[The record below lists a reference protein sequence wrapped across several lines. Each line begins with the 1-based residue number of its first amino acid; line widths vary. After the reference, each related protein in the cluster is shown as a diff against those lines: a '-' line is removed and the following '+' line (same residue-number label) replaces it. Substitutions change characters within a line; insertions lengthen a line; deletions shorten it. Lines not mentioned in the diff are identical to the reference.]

1 MKLSQFQPAV
11 SPNTIE
17 GRVTAPGNEESYGKD
32 VHGTEVMNN
41 ALSQV
46 RDFADTLWV
55 KNQNNRVIDATN
67 DYQRRISSL
76 MNDENAGLYVTNQ
89 GDNAERI
96 QDLYTEQEQ
105 KIRADVMKQYG
116 ISSEYANKA
125 FMKEIE
131 PNVTAQLSNI
141 DRYQREELDKA
152 TNTRIANTMDTAV
165 NAILENP
172 EHMDEYFNNWRTN
185 TMALRAAR
193 GMDEESMQK
202 ALHDDANMLA
212 KRVLSTMQITSD
224 YQRGKDVC
232 AELRAYG
239 VDEDIIKPFEK
250 EFTSQEIIQT
260 TGEEMESWVT
270 QNEDKFDLLND
281 DPDKIADLYEKE
293 HPITVTDP
301 SKASIH
307 TIREAVAGQESAGHY
322 NAPKNKDG
330 CWGRYQI
337 KDSTWAIYAPKAGV
351 ALNDHSPAAQDKVAE
366 YMMNE
371 YLQKGGLDYLII
383 AWYGG
388 EDNAIKWMNDP
399 DKTHSSAYWTRKQR
413 SKKDGKLY
421 PSFKEYITSVKAK
434 ITGGNLSPEEQ
445 KAQQAQVRAQE
456 VAKIK
461 ELQVKTKKAVATEF
475 DTIQQNVEEK
485 LASGTMNPQEA
496 YRYAQGLINNGSRY
510 VKELSEAKNFLIGLQ
525 SKATSFGNQ
534 QKQLDNLNRGLTKEG
549 YMGKD
554 QFQLLEAKVFNGEQ
568 DGIYNS
574 NDLQNAINR
583 CAQAGMPLSGDQ
595 VKKLNKDLVSG
606 LNGTGSFAYKL
617 DKNFV
622 ADALGIKPSKVDDVT
637 FRLAREAVAQTAA
650 EGNGGPLTQATMKKV
665 IYQKLGAKITGTYKQ
680 HDGLFGTTIN
690 GTTVNLSLT
699 SADMKR
705 MGIVGASQ
713 APDGNWYV
721 KKKNGKTKYVTLAQ
735 LHAAQKGTGVI

>member
-1 MKLSQFQPAV
+1 
-11 SPNTIE
+11 
-17 GRVTAPGNEESYGKD
+17 
-32 VHGTEVMNN
+32 
-41 ALSQV
+41 
-46 RDFADTLWV
+46 
-55 KNQNNRVIDATN
+55 
-67 DYQRRISSL
+67 
-76 MNDENAGLYVTNQ
+76 
-89 GDNAERI
+89 
-96 QDLYTEQEQ
+96 
-105 KIRADVMKQYG
+105 
-116 ISSEYANKA
+116 
-125 FMKEIE
+125 
-131 PNVTAQLSNI
+131 
-141 DRYQREELDKA
+141 
-152 TNTRIANTMDTAV
+152 MD
-165 NAILENP
+165 
-172 EHMDEYFNNWRTN
+172 D
-185 TMALRAAR
+185 
-193 GMDEESMQK
+193 ESMQK
-202 ALHDDANMLA
+202 ALHEDTNMLA
-212 KRVLSTMQITSD
+212 KRILSTMQITSD

-232 AELRAYG
+232 AALRAYG
-239 VDEDIIKPFEK
+239 VDEDVIKPFEK

-260 TGEEMESWVT
+260 TGEDMESWVT
-270 QNEDKFDLLND
+270 KNEDKFDLLND

-293 HPITVTDP
+293 HPMTVIDP

-337 KDSTWAIYAPKAGV
+337 KDTTWAKYAPKAGV

-371 YLQKGGLDYLII
+371 YLQKGGIDYLII

-388 EDNAIKWMNDP
+388 EQNAIKWMNDP

-413 SKKDGKLY
+413 GKDGHLY
-421 PSFKEYITSVKAK
+421 PSFKEYLTSVKAK

-445 KAQQAQVRAQE
+445 KAQQAKVMAQE

-461 ELQVKTKKAVATEF
+461 ELQVKTKKATASEF

-554 QFQLLEAKVFNGEQ
+554 QFQLLEAKMFNGEQ

-583 CAQAGMPLSGDQ
+583 CAQAGMPLSGVQ
-595 VKKLNKDLVSG
+595 VKKLNKDLGNG

-637 FRLAREAVAQTAA
+637 FRMAREAVAQTTA

-665 IYQKLGAKITGTYKQ
+665 IYQKVGPKITGTYKQ
-680 HDGLFGTTIN
+680 HDGIFGTTIN

-699 SADMKR
+699 AADMKR
-705 MGIVGASQ
+705 MNIVAASQ

-721 KKKNGKTKYVTLAQ
+721 KMKNGKTKYVTLAQ
-735 LHAAQKGTGVI
+735 LYAAQKGTGVI

>member
-32 VHGTEVMNN
+32 VHGAEVMNN

-76 MNDENAGLYVTNQ
+76 MNDENEGLYVTNQ

-96 QDLYTEQEQ
+96 QALYTEQEQ

-141 DRYQREELDKA
+141 DRYQRVELDKA
-152 TNTRIANTMDTAV
+152 ANTRIANTMDTAL
-165 NAILENP
+165 NSILENP
-172 EHMDEYFNNWRTN
+172 EQLAEYFSNWRNN
-185 TMALRAAR
+185 TMALMAAR
-193 GMDEESMQK
+193 GMDDESMQK
-202 ALHDDANMLA
+202 ALHEDTNMLA

-232 AELRAYG
+232 AALRAYG

-260 TGEEMESWVT
+260 TGEDMESWVT
-270 QNEDKFDLLND
+270 KNEDKFDLLND

-293 HPITVTDP
+293 HPMTVTDP

-337 KDSTWAIYAPKAGV
+337 KDTTWAKYAPKAGV

-371 YLQKGGLDYLII
+371 YLQKGGIDYLII

-388 EDNAIKWMNDP
+388 EQNAIKWMNDP

-413 SKKDGKLY
+413 GKDGHLY

-461 ELQVKTKKAVATEF
+461 ELQVKTKKAAATEF

-485 LASGTMNPQEA
+485 LANGSMNPQEA
-496 YRYAQGLINNGSRY
+496 YRYATGLINNGSKY

-568 DGIYNS
+568 DGIYS
-574 NDLQNAINR
+574 ANDLQNAINR
-583 CAQAGMPLSGDQ
+583 CAQAGMPLSGDHI
-595 VKKLNKDLVSG
+595 KKLNKDLVSG

-680 HDGLFGTTIN
+680 YDGLFGTQIN
-690 GTTVNLSLT
+690 GTPVNLSLT

-721 KKKNGKTKYVTLAQ
+721 KMKNGKTKYVTLAE

>member
-1 MKLSQFQPAV
+1 
-11 SPNTIE
+11 
-17 GRVTAPGNEESYGKD
+17 
-32 VHGTEVMNN
+32 
-41 ALSQV
+41 
-46 RDFADTLWV
+46 
-55 KNQNNRVIDATN
+55 
-67 DYQRRISSL
+67 
-76 MNDENAGLYVTNQ
+76 
-89 GDNAERI
+89 
-96 QDLYTEQEQ
+96 
-105 KIRADVMKQYG
+105 MKQYG

-125 FMKEIE
+125 FMKGIE

-141 DRYQREELDKA
+141 DRYQRVELDKA
-152 TNTRIANTMDTAV
+152 ANTRIANTMDTAV

-185 TMALRAAR
+185 TMVLRAAR

-260 TGEEMESWVT
+260 TGEDMESWVT

-293 HPITVTDP
+293 HPMTVTDP
-301 SKASIH
+301 SRASIH
-307 TIREAVAGQESAGHY
+307 TIREAVAGQESSGHY

-337 KDSTWAIYAPKAGV
+337 KDTTWAIYAPKAGV

-371 YLQKGGLDYLII
+371 YLQKGGIDYLII

-413 SKKDGKLY
+413 GKEGHLY

-461 ELQVKTKKAVATEF
+461 ELQSKTKKAVATEF

-534 QKQLDNLNRGLTKEG
+534 QKQLDNLNQGLTKEG

-595 VKKLNKDLVSG
+595 VKKLNKDLGNG

-637 FRLAREAVAQTAA
+637 FRMAREAVAQTAA

-665 IYQKLGAKITGTYKQ
+665 IYQKVGPKITGTYKQ
-680 HDGLFGTTIN
+680 HDGIFGTTIN

-699 SADMKR
+699 AADMKR
-705 MGIVGASQ
+705 MNIVAASQ

-721 KKKNGKTKYVTLAQ
+721 KMKNGKTKYVTLAQ
-735 LHAAQKGTGVI
+735 LYAAQKGTGVI

>member
-76 MNDENAGLYVTNQ
+76 MNDENEGLYVTNQ

-260 TGEEMESWVT
+260 TGEDMESWVT

-434 ITGGNLSPEEQ
+434 ITGGNLSPEEL

-510 VKELSEAKNFLIGLQ
+510 VKELPEAKNYLIGLQ

-721 KKKNGKTKYVTLAQ
+721 KMKNGKTKYVTLAQ

>member
-32 VHGTEVMNN
+32 VHGAEVMNN

-46 RDFADTLWV
+46 KDFADTLWV

-76 MNDENAGLYVTNQ
+76 MNDENEGLYVTNQ

-141 DRYQREELDKA
+141 DRYQRVELDKA
-152 TNTRIANTMDTAV
+152 ANTRIANTMDTAL
-165 NAILENP
+165 NSILENP
-172 EHMDEYFNNWRTN
+172 EQLAEYFSNWRNN
-185 TMALRAAR
+185 TMALMAAR
-193 GMDEESMQK
+193 GMDDESMQK
-202 ALHDDANMLA
+202 ALHEDTNMLA

-232 AELRAYG
+232 AALRAYG

-260 TGEEMESWVT
+260 TGEDMESWVT
-270 QNEDKFDLLND
+270 KNEDKFDLLND

-337 KDSTWAIYAPKAGV
+337 KDTTWAMYAPKAGV

-371 YLQKGGLDYLII
+371 YLQKGGIDYLII

-388 EDNAIKWMNDP
+388 EQNAIKWMNDP

-413 SKKDGKLY
+413 GKDGRLY
-421 PSFKEYITSVKAK
+421 PSFQEYITSVKAK

-461 ELQVKTKKAVATEF
+461 ELQVKTKKAAATEF

-485 LASGTMNPQEA
+485 LANGSMNPQEA
-496 YRYAQGLINNGSRY
+496 YRYATGLINNGSKY

-568 DGIYNS
+568 DGIYS
-574 NDLQNAINR
+574 ANDLQNAINR

-595 VKKLNKDLVSG
+595 IKKLNKDLVSG

-637 FRLAREAVAQTAA
+637 FRMAREAVAQTAA

-665 IYQKLGAKITGTYKQ
+665 IYQKVGPKITGTYKQ
-680 HDGLFGTTIN
+680 HDGIFGTTIN

-699 SADMKR
+699 AADMKR
-705 MGIVGASQ
+705 MNIVAASQ

-721 KKKNGKTKYVTLAQ
+721 KIKNGKTKYVTLAQ
-735 LHAAQKGTGVI
+735 LYAAQKGTGVI

>member
-76 MNDENAGLYVTNQ
+76 MNDENEGLYVTNQ

-337 KDSTWAIYAPKAGV
+337 KDTTWAIYAPKAGV

-421 PSFKEYITSVKAK
+421 PSFKEYIASVKAK

-510 VKELSEAKNFLIGLQ
+510 VKELPEAKNYLIGLQ

-650 EGNGGPLTQATMKKV
+650 EGNGGPLTQATMKKI

>member
-17 GRVTAPGNEESYGKD
+17 GRVTVPGNEESYGKD

-76 MNDENAGLYVTNQ
+76 MNDENEGLYVTNQ

-141 DRYQREELDKA
+141 DKYQREELDRAA
-152 TNTRIANTMDTAV
+152 TTRIANTMDTAL
-165 NAILENP
+165 NSILENP
-172 EHMDEYFNNWRTN
+172 EQLAEYFSNWRNN
-185 TMALRAAR
+185 TMALMAAR
-193 GMDEESMQK
+193 GMDDESMQK
-202 ALHDDANMLA
+202 ALHEDTNMLA

-232 AELRAYG
+232 AALRAYG

-260 TGEEMESWVT
+260 TGEDMESWVT
-270 QNEDKFDLLND
+270 KNEDKFDLLND

-293 HPITVTDP
+293 HPMTVTDP

-337 KDSTWAIYAPKAGV
+337 KDTTWAKYAPKAGV

-371 YLQKGGLDYLII
+371 YLQKGGIDYLII

-461 ELQVKTKKAVATEF
+461 ELQVKTKKATAAEF

-568 DGIYNS
+568 DGIYS
-574 NDLQNAINR
+574 ANDLQNAINR

-680 HDGLFGTTIN
+680 YDGLFGTQIN
-690 GTTVNLSLT
+690 GTPVNLSLT

-721 KKKNGKTKYVTLAQ
+721 KMKNGKTKYVTLAE

>member
-32 VHGTEVMNN
+32 VHGAEVMNN

-46 RDFADTLWV
+46 KDFADTLWV

-76 MNDENAGLYVTNQ
+76 MNDENEGLYVTNQ

-116 ISSEYANKA
+116 LSSEYANKA

-141 DRYQREELDKA
+141 DRYQRVELDKA
-152 TNTRIANTMDTAV
+152 ANTRIANTMDTAL
-165 NAILENP
+165 NSILENP
-172 EHMDEYFNNWRTN
+172 EQLAEYFSNWRNN
-185 TMALRAAR
+185 TMALMAAR
-193 GMDEESMQK
+193 GMDDESMQK
-202 ALHDDANMLA
+202 ALHEDTNMLA

-232 AELRAYG
+232 AALRAYG

-260 TGEEMESWVT
+260 TGEDMESWVT
-270 QNEDKFDLLND
+270 KNEDKFDLLND

-337 KDSTWAIYAPKAGV
+337 KDTTWAMYAPKAGV

-371 YLQKGGLDYLII
+371 YLQKGGIDYLII

-388 EDNAIKWMNDP
+388 EQNAIKWMNDP

-413 SKKDGKLY
+413 GKDGRLY
-421 PSFKEYITSVKAK
+421 PSFQEYITSVKAK

-461 ELQVKTKKAVATEF
+461 ELQVKTKKAAATEF

-485 LASGTMNPQEA
+485 LANGSMNPQES
-496 YRYAQGLINNGSRY
+496 YRYATGLINNGSKY

-595 VKKLNKDLVSG
+595 IKKLNKDLGNG

-637 FRLAREAVAQTAA
+637 FRMAREAVAQTAA

-665 IYQKLGAKITGTYKQ
+665 IYQKVGPKITGTYKQ
-680 HDGLFGTTIN
+680 HDGIFGTTIN

-699 SADMKR
+699 AADMKR
-705 MGIVGASQ
+705 MNIVAASQ
-713 APDGNWYV
+713 APDRNWYV
-721 KKKNGKTKYVTLAQ
+721 KIKNGKTKYVTLAQ
-735 LHAAQKGTGVI
+735 LYAAQKGTGVI

>member
-32 VHGTEVMNN
+32 VHGAEVMNN

-46 RDFADTLWV
+46 KDFADKVWV
-55 KNQNNRVIDATN
+55 RNQNNRVIDATN

-141 DRYQREELDKA
+141 DRYQRVELDKA
-152 TNTRIANTMDTAV
+152 ANTRIANTMDTAV
-165 NAILENP
+165 NSILENP
-172 EHMDEYFNNWRTN
+172 EQLAEHFSNWRNN
-185 TMALRAAR
+185 TMALMAAR
-193 GMDEESMQK
+193 GMDDESMQK
-202 ALHDDANMLA
+202 ALHEDTNMLA

-232 AELRAYG
+232 AALRAYG

-260 TGEEMESWVT
+260 TGEDMESWVT
-270 QNEDKFDLLND
+270 KNEDNFDLLND
-281 DPDKIADLYEKE
+281 DPDKIANLYEKE

-337 KDSTWAIYAPKAGV
+337 KDTTWAMYAPKAGV

-371 YLQKGGLDYLII
+371 YLQKGGIDYLII

-388 EDNAIKWMNDP
+388 EDNAKAWMNDP

-413 SKKDGKLY
+413 GKDGHLY

-461 ELQVKTKKAVATEF
+461 ELQVKTKKATAAEF

-568 DGIYNS
+568 DGIYS
-574 NDLQNAINR
+574 ANDLQNAINR

-680 HDGLFGTTIN
+680 YDGLFGTQIN
-690 GTTVNLSLT
+690 GTPVNLSLT

-721 KKKNGKTKYVTLAQ
+721 KMKNGKTKYVTLAE

>member
-41 ALSQV
+41 ALAQV

-76 MNDENAGLYVTNQ
+76 MNDENEGLYVTNQ

-125 FMKEIE
+125 FMKGIE

-141 DRYQREELDKA
+141 DRYQRVELDKA
-152 TNTRIANTMDTAV
+152 ANTRIANTMDTAV

-260 TGEEMESWVT
+260 TGEDMESWVT

-307 TIREAVAGQESAGHY
+307 TIREAVSGQESAGHY

-371 YLQKGGLDYLII
+371 YLQKGGIDYLII

-388 EDNAIKWMNDP
+388 EQNAIKWMNDP

-461 ELQVKTKKAVATEF
+461 ELQSKTKKAVATEF

-534 QKQLDNLNRGLTKEG
+534 QKQMDNLNRGLTKEG
-549 YMGKD
+549 FCGKES
-554 QFQLLEAKVFNGEQ
+554 FQVLESKLFNGEQ
-568 DGIYNS
+568 DGIYSS

-583 CAQAGMPLSGDQ
+583 FAEAGMPLSGDQ
-595 VKKLNKDLVSG
+595 IKKLNKDLG
-606 LNGTGSFAYKL
+606 NALDGKGAFAYKI

-622 ADALGIKPSKVDDVT
+622 ANALGIKPSKVNDVT
-637 FRLAREAVAQTAA
+637 FRLAREAVAEAA
-650 EGNGGPLTQATMKKV
+650 NETNGGPLTQATMRKV
-665 IYQKLGAKITGTYKQ
+665 IYQKVGPQITGSYQ
-680 HDGLFGTTIN
+680 QYDGLFGSSIN
-690 GTTVNLSLT
+690 GTNITVSLNA
-699 SADMKR
+699 ADMEN
-705 MGIVGASQ
+705 MGIVKASK

-721 KKKNGKTKYVTLAQ
+721 KMKDGQTKYVTLAQ

>member
-41 ALSQV
+41 ALAQV

-76 MNDENAGLYVTNQ
+76 MNDENEGLYVTNQ

-141 DRYQREELDKA
+141 DRYQRVELDQA
-152 TNTRIANTMDTAV
+152 ANTRIANTMDTAV

-260 TGEEMESWVT
+260 TGEDMESWVT

-307 TIREAVAGQESAGHY
+307 TIREAVAGQESSGHY

-337 KDSTWAIYAPKAGV
+337 KDSTWASYAPKAGV

-388 EDNAIKWMNDP
+388 EDDAIKWMNDP

-413 SKKDGKLY
+413 GKDGRLY
-421 PSFKEYITSVKAK
+421 PSFQEYITSVKAK

-445 KAQQAQVRAQE
+445 KAQQAKVRAQE

-461 ELQVKTKKAVATEF
+461 ELQSKTKKAVATEF

-721 KKKNGKTKYVTLAQ
+721 KMKKGKTKYVTLAQ

>member
-41 ALSQV
+41 ALAQV

-76 MNDENAGLYVTNQ
+76 MNDENEGLYVTNQ

-105 KIRADVMKQYG
+105 KIRANVMKQYG

-125 FMKEIE
+125 FMKGIE

-141 DRYQREELDKA
+141 DRYQRVELDKA
-152 TNTRIANTMDTAV
+152 ANTRIANTMDTAV
-165 NAILENP
+165 NAILENL

-260 TGEEMESWVT
+260 TGEDMESWVT

-281 DPDKIADLYEKE
+281 DPDKIADSYEKE

-337 KDSTWAIYAPKAGV
+337 KDSTWAIYAPQAGV

-371 YLQKGGLDYLII
+371 YLQKGGIDYLII

-388 EDNAIKWMNDP
+388 EQNAIKWMNDP

-461 ELQVKTKKAVATEF
+461 ELQVKTKKATAAEF

-534 QKQLDNLNRGLTKEG
+534 QKQMDNLNRGLTKEG
-549 YMGKD
+549 FCGKES
-554 QFQLLEAKVFNGEQ
+554 FQVLESKLFNGEQ
-568 DGIYNS
+568 DGIYS
-574 NDLQNAINR
+574 SKDLQNAIDR
-583 CAQAGMPLSGDQ
+583 FAEAGMPLSGDQ
-595 VKKLNKDLVSG
+595 IKKLQKDWADG
-606 LNGTGSFAYKL
+606 INGTGMYTYKI
-617 DKNFV
+617 DKKFV
-622 ADALGIKPSKVDDVT
+622 ANALGIKPSKVDDVT
-637 FRLAREAVAQTAA
+637 LRLARQAVADEAA
-650 EGNGGPLTQATMKKV
+650 KENKGALTPAKMRMAIYHNVGPQ
-665 IYQKLGAKITGTYKQ
+665 ITGSYQ
-680 HDGLFGTTIN
+680 QYDGLFGSRIN
-690 GTTVNLSLT
+690 GTTVNVSLNA
-699 SADMKR
+699 ADMASL
-705 MGIVGASQ
+705 GISGASK
-713 APDGNWYV
+713 APDGNWYLKMKDGRTV
-721 KKKNGKTKYVTLAQ
+721 YATLAQ
-735 LHAAQKGTGVI
+735 LKAAQDGREVI

>member
-388 EDNAIKWMNDP
+388 EQNAIKWMNDP

-413 SKKDGKLY
+413 GKDGRLY
-421 PSFKEYITSVKAK
+421 PSFKEYIASVKAK
-434 ITGGNLSPEEQ
+434 ITGGNLSPEEL

-510 VKELSEAKNFLIGLQ
+510 VKELPEAKNYLIGLQ

-721 KKKNGKTKYVTLAQ
+721 KMKNGKTKYVTLAQ

>member
-41 ALSQV
+41 ALAQV

-76 MNDENAGLYVTNQ
+76 MNDENEGLYVTNQ

-141 DRYQREELDKA
+141 DRYQRVELDKA
-152 TNTRIANTMDTAV
+152 ANTRIANTMDTAV

-260 TGEEMESWVT
+260 TGEDMESWVP

-307 TIREAVAGQESAGHY
+307 TIREAVSGQESSGHY

-337 KDSTWAIYAPKAGV
+337 KDTTWAIYAPKAGV

-371 YLQKGGLDYLII
+371 YLQKGGIDYLII

-388 EDNAIKWMNDP
+388 EQNAIKWMNDP

-413 SKKDGKLY
+413 GKDGRLY
-421 PSFKEYITSVKAK
+421 PSFQEYITSVKAK

-461 ELQVKTKKAVATEF
+461 ELQSKTKKAVATEF

-485 LASGTMNPQEA
+485 VASGTMNPQEA

-721 KKKNGKTKYVTLAQ
+721 KMKKGKTKYVTLAQ

>member
-41 ALSQV
+41 ALAQV

-76 MNDENAGLYVTNQ
+76 MNDENEGLYVTNQ

-125 FMKEIE
+125 FMKGIE

-141 DRYQREELDKA
+141 DRYQRVELDKA
-152 TNTRIANTMDTAV
+152 ANTRIANTMDTAV
-165 NAILENP
+165 NSILENP
-172 EHMDEYFNNWRTN
+172 EQLAEYFSNWRNN
-185 TMALRAAR
+185 TMALMAAR
-193 GMDEESMQK
+193 GMDDESMQK
-202 ALHDDANMLA
+202 ALHEDTNMLA
-212 KRVLSTMQITSD
+212 KRILSTMQITSD

-232 AELRAYG
+232 AALRAYG
-239 VDEDIIKPFEK
+239 VDEDVIKPFEK

-260 TGEEMESWVT
+260 TGEDMESWVT
-270 QNEDKFDLLND
+270 KNEDKFDLLND

-293 HPITVTDP
+293 HPMTVTDP

-322 NAPKNKDG
+322 NAPKNQDG

-337 KDSTWAIYAPKAGV
+337 KDTTWAIYAPKAGV

-371 YLQKGGLDYLII
+371 YLQKGGIDYLII

-388 EDNAIKWMNDP
+388 EQNAIKWMNDP

-461 ELQVKTKKAVATEF
+461 ELQVKTKKATAAEF

-485 LASGTMNPQEA
+485 VASGTMNPQEA

-554 QFQLLEAKVFNGEQ
+554 QFQLLEAKMFNGEQ

-583 CAQAGMPLSGDQ
+583 CAQAGMPLSGVQ
-595 VKKLNKDLVSG
+595 VKKLNKDLGNG

-637 FRLAREAVAQTAA
+637 FRMAREAVAQTTA

-665 IYQKLGAKITGTYKQ
+665 IYQKVGPKITGTYKQ
-680 HDGLFGTTIN
+680 HDGIFGTTIN

-699 SADMKR
+699 AADMKR
-705 MGIVGASQ
+705 MNIVAASQ

-721 KKKNGKTKYVTLAQ
+721 KMKNGKTKYVTLAQ
-735 LHAAQKGTGVI
+735 LYAAQKGTGVI

>member
-76 MNDENAGLYVTNQ
+76 MNDENEGLYVTNQ

-152 TNTRIANTMDTAV
+152 TNTRIANTTDTAV

-337 KDSTWAIYAPKAGV
+337 KDSTWAIYAPQAGV

-388 EDNAIKWMNDP
+388 EQNAIKWMNDP

-413 SKKDGKLY
+413 GKDGHLY
-421 PSFKEYITSVKAK
+421 PSFKEYIASVKAK

-461 ELQVKTKKAVATEF
+461 ELQSKTKKAVATEF

-510 VKELSEAKNFLIGLQ
+510 VKELPEAKNYLIGLQ

-721 KKKNGKTKYVTLAQ
+721 KMKNGKTKYVTLAQ